1 MTSGASNEC
10 TCVARRFAAAV
21 SAAGEGVVL
30 CDDDDERVGSNFGER
45 TLRVDR

>member
-10 TCVARRFAAAV
+10 TCVAKRFAAAV

-30 CDDDDERVGSNFGER
+30 RDDDDERGWEG
-45 TLRVDR
+45 TLEKGRYV